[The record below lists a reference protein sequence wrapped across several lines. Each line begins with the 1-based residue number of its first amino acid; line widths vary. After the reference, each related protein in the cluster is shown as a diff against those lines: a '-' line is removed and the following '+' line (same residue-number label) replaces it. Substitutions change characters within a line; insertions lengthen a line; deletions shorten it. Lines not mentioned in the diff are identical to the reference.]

1 VTVDPRAATGFAASA
16 AAYDSARPAYPA
28 AAVARLARALGLA
41 PDGVVLDLAAGTGK
55 LTRALLPLA
64 VRVVAVEP
72 SAAMRAALQANL
84 PGVDALGGSAEAI
97 PLPDAT
103 VDAVFVGQAFHW
115 FAAPQACREIA
126 RVLRPGGGLALLW
139 NRADWS
145 PRDHPWLPAFDA
157 LLTPY
162 QRAAG
167 PFPAE
172 DTWPQALAES
182 GLFTPVRTAE
192 TTHVHRIDGEQL
204 VELVTSWSWIANLP
218 DAQRAAVL
226 GRVRDLVGDR
236 RRLALR
242 YRTELFWARRT

>member
-28 AAVARLARALGLA
+28 AAVSRLARELGLR

-55 LTRALLPLA
+55 LTRELLPLA
-64 VRVVAVEP
+64 ARVVAVEP

-84 PGVDALGGSAEAI
+84 PGVDALDGSAEAI

-103 VDAVFVGQAFHW
+103 VHAVFVGQAFHW
-115 FAAPQACREIA
+115 FAVPQASREIA
-126 RVLRPGGGLALLW
+126 RVLTPGGGLALLW

-145 PRDHPWLPAFDA
+145 ARDHPWLPALDA

-162 QRAAG
+162 RHAAG

-172 DTWPQALAES
+172 DTWPQALAETA
-182 GLFTPVRTAE
+182 LFTPLRRAE
-192 TTHVHRIDGEQL
+192 TTHEHRIHAEQL
-204 VELVTSWSWIANLP
+204 VELVASWSWIANLP
-218 DAQRAAVL
+218 EGQRAAVL

-242 YRTELFWARRT
+242 YRTELFWTRRA